1 MIGKRRNRESA
12 STESRSRGAV
22 SYLFLDAAR
31 NARDEILRVM
41 ETKMEKAIRVVSVE
55 RGHDSA
61 RVLAKA
67 PARLPS
73 QQEFES
79 LLLN

>member
-1 MIGKRRNRESA
+1 MIGKRRNRESE